1 MVIEVLTL
9 EETIQLILKYKSEY
23 ERKDIL
29 KFIKEKRQE
38 LGPEVVNDES
48 AAMIVARELG
58 IDLHQVSP
66 KARLTIKDIS
76 EDIRNVALTAK
87 VVNVGTVRTFSRSG
101 GGEGKVAS
109 IVVADETGR
118 IRIAMWDDQT
128 VAVSEGAINVGDVV
142 QIRGAYVKKGMR
154 DALELNLGR
163 MGNIRIID
171 DHEME
176 GLEFDVPES
185 QTAKMN
191 DLQDGVFDVNLLVKI
206 GRIFNLSTFTRKSDG
221 SEGKVLSIIGA
232 DETGSARLVFWDQHA
247 EEMQD
252 AKEGEVIRVTGGR
265 TKAGRYGDV
274 EFHTTRASRV
284 ERNLKEKIDAV
295 EVSVGAPASE
305 PLGRKN
311 ISELTVDMRDVDI
324 EGKVARIFPS
334 KTFERD
340 GKEGKVQNLIVADE
354 SGTTRVTFWNDD
366 VDKIEDLQ
374 EDNVIRI
381 KHGYVKEGFRGG
393 IEFHVGRLAKIKINP
408 KGSKLT
414 KLDLSGVSL
423 ETITRAGRV
432 MIGDIDAESE
442 GQTVEVCGIVVGVG
456 QVSPVYQACPSCR
469 KKVEDRDGKYICS
482 VCGEVKKPEPRMLY
496 KVTLDDGSGSIRVT
510 LFGETGEELLQMTAQ
525 EAFDL
530 ISKSGNNQAPIEQN
544 TDKILGRYIAIQGR
558 VTKYK
563 DSVDIAASGLDFADP
578 VEEIKRM
585 KQNVADMLD

>member
-9 EETIQLILKYKSEY
+9 EETIQLILKHKSEY

-29 KFIKEKRQE
+29 KFIEEKRQE

-58 IDLHQVSP
+58 IDLHQASP

-76 EDIRNVALTAK
+76 EDMRNAALTAK
-87 VVNVGTVRTFSRSG
+87 FVNVGTVRTFSRSG

-109 IVVADETGR
+109 IMVADETGR

-171 DHEME
+171 DSEME
-176 GLEFDVPES
+176 DFAFDVPES

-191 DLQDGVFDVNLLVKI
+191 DLQDGAFDVNLVAKI

-232 DETGSARLVFWDQHA
+232 DETGSARLVFWDKYA

-284 ERNLKEKIDAV
+284 ERKLKEKIDAV
-295 EVSVGAPASE
+295 EVSGAPASE

-311 ISELTVDMRDVDI
+311 ISELTEEMRDVDI
-324 EGKVARIFPS
+324 EGKVARIFPFKS
-334 KTFERD
+334 FERD

-366 VDKIEDLQ
+366 VDVIVDLKEED
-374 EDNVIRI
+374 VIRL

-393 IEFHVGRLAKIKINP
+393 TEFHVGRRAEIKINP
-408 KGSKLT
+408 KGSKLA

-442 GQTVEVCGIVVGVG
+442 GRTVEVCGIVVGVG
-456 QVSPVYQACPSCR
+456 QASPVYQACPSCR
-469 KKVEDRDGKYICS
+469 KKVEDRDGKYTCS

-530 ISKSGNNQAPIEQN
+530 ISKSGSNLAPIEQN
-544 TDKILGRYIAIQGR
+544 TNKMLGRYIAIQGR

-563 DSVDIAASGLDFADP
+563 DSVDVAANSIDFADP

>member
-1 MVIEVLTL
+1 
-9 EETIQLILKYKSEY
+9 
-23 ERKDIL
+23 
-29 KFIKEKRQE
+29 
-38 LGPEVVNDES
+38 
-48 AAMIVARELG
+48 
-58 IDLHQVSP
+58 
-66 KARLTIKDIS
+66 
-76 EDIRNVALTAK
+76 
-87 VVNVGTVRTFSRSG
+87 
-101 GGEGKVAS
+101 
-109 IVVADETGR
+109 
-118 IRIAMWDDQT
+118 MWDDQT
-128 VAVSEGAINVGDVV
+128 VAVSEGGINVGDVV

-176 GLEFDVPES
+176 DLDFDVPES
-185 QTAKMN
+185 QTVKMN
-191 DLQDGVFDVNLLVKI
+191 DLQDGAFDVNLVVKI
-206 GRIFNLSTFTRKSDG
+206 GKIFNLSTFTRKSDD

-232 DETGSARLVFWDQHA
+232 DETGSARLVFWDKYA

-252 AKEGEVIRVTGGR
+252 AKEGEVIKITGGR

-274 EFHTTRASRV
+274 EFHTTRASKV
-284 ERNLKEKIDAV
+284 ERKLKEKIDAV

-305 PLGRKN
+305 PLGRKD
-311 ISELTVDMRDVDI
+311 ISELTADMRDVDI
-324 EGKVARIFPS
+324 EGKVARIFPFKS
-334 KTFERD
+334 FERD

-366 VDKIEDLQ
+366 VDIIVDLQ
-374 EDNVIRI
+374 EEDVIRI

-393 IEFHVGRLAKIKINP
+393 IEFHVGRRAEIKINP
-408 KGSKLT
+408 KGSKLA

-456 QVSPVYQACPSCR
+456 QVCPVYQA
-469 KKVEDRDGKYICS
+469 ICS

-530 ISKSGNNQAPIEQN
+530 ISKSENNQAPIEQN
-544 TDKILGRYIAIQGR
+544 TDKMLGRYIAIQGR

-563 DSVDIAASGLDFADP
+563 DSVDVAASGLDFADP